1 MGINVGNGRGAGV
14 LFDKRIFW
22 PVPREHI
29 YILDVSECYKCG
41 YVFFSA
47 EYLHNLTVRLSIHAS
62 VVCEI
67 SIYITD
73 TGGRKTKGTQNDS
86 GSCYILVCALLLMS
100 MCELRIKWRIDYA
113 CYTLWSAR
121 ALVLSASH
129 PRYIVGFGWRETSVF
144 EMGAR

>member
-1 MGINVGNGRGAGV
+1 MSAMDEAREYCSINGFSDRCPEN
-14 LFDKRIFW
+14 
-22 PVPREHI
+22 I
-29 YILDVSECYKCG
+29 YIYWTCQNVTNVDMC
-41 YVFFSA
+41 FFSSA

-121 ALVLSASH
+121 ALILSASH